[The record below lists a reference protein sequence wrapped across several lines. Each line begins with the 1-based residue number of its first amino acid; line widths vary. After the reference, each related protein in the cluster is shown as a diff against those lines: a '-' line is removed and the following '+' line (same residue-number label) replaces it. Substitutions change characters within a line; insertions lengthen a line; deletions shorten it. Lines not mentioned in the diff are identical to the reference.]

1 MQGIILTKIVDNCKK
16 RYSLTIK
23 KLSHFVLETSHGWG
37 KGHREGGRIM
47 KKAILKWLGIFFFVL
62 SLSGLPFLGQQANAA
77 GKPIVIGAPLATA
90 FLYGWDA
97 ERAIRLA
104 VEEINARGGVTV
116 GKEKRPF
123 KVEVMDTRDLEP
135 GVPTS
140 DALLVV
146 EKLIL
151 EKNAD
156 FIVGGPV
163 RSEAALA
170 AMDLLSKYKKVS
182 ILTTGVLTP
191 AYHKRVEAE
200 YDKFKYCFRIS
211 GEVGWMVVGEFIPC
225 LMEIKAKHNL
235 NRLFIMIQDV
245 AHARAGGD
253 LVEKMSKERGWE
265 VLGKEVYPTGT
276 TDYSVGLLK
285 AKKENAQ
292 VILIWMDMPETSIL
306 LKQWYDMKVPALPY
320 GTIISAAEEPGF
332 WKATEGKG
340 EYCMA
345 SVVNAGNSPCK
356 ATPWTMKFVEAYT
369 KKWNVEPEGY
379 GTSSS
384 YMAVYTL
391 KDAIERAGS
400 LDSDAV
406 VAALEKTDLMGG
418 VYGRIRF
425 NPKTH
430 QVIPSIDPNEGAVG
444 TIFQWQAGKRVV
456 VFPPKIAMGEV
467 KLPPWMKK

>member
-1 MQGIILTKIVDNCKK
+1 MVGNLSFKEVLFMKQGRLIAVGILSIFVIV
-16 RYSLTIK
+16 SLT
-23 KLSHFVLETSHGWG
+23 L
-37 KGHREGGRIM
+37 
-47 KKAILKWLGIFFFVL
+47 LGVVVR
-62 SLSGLPFLGQQANAA
+62 AA
-77 GKPIVIGAPLATA
+77 EKPIVIGAPLATA

-97 ERAIRLA
+97 EKAIKLA
-104 VEEINARGGVTV
+104 VEEINAKGGVTV

-156 FIVGGPV
+156 FLVGGPV

-182 ILTTGVLTP
+182 ILTTGALTP
-191 AYHKRVEAE
+191 AYHARIAKE

-211 GEVGWMVVGEFIPC
+211 GEVLWMVEGEFIPC
-225 LMEIKAKHNL
+225 LMGIKEKFGL

-245 AHARAGGD
+245 AHARGGGD
-253 LVEKMSKERGWE
+253 AVNKMATERGWQ
-265 VLGKEVYPTGT
+265 VVGKEIFPTGT

-292 VILIWMDMPETSIL
+292 VILIWMDMPESSIL
-306 LKQWYDMKVPALPY
+306 LKQWYDMKIPALPF
-320 GTIISAAEEPGF
+320 GTVISAAEEPGF
-332 WKATEGKG
+332 WKATDGKG
-340 EYCMA
+340 EYALA
-345 SVVNAGNSPCK
+345 SVVNAGNSPSN
-356 ATPWTMKFVEAYT
+356 ATPWTMKFVEAYK
-369 KKWNVEPEGY
+369 KKWGLEPEGY

-391 KDAIERAGS
+391 KDAIERAGT

-406 VAALEKTDLMGG
+406 VSALEKTDLMG
-418 VYGRIRF
+418 VYGKIRF
-425 NPKTH
+425 NPKSH
-430 QVIPSIDPNEGAVG
+430 QVIASIDPNEGAVG

-456 VFPPKIAMGEV
+456 VFPPKIAMGEI

>member
-1 MQGIILTKIVDNCKK
+1 MK
-16 RYSLTIK
+16 RA
-23 KLSHFVLETSHGWG
+23 KLWV
-37 KGHREGGRIM
+37 
-47 KKAILKWLGIFFFVL
+47 GIFFLVL
-62 SLSGLPFLGQQANAA
+62 ALSGLPFLGQQANAA
-77 GKPIVIGAPLATA
+77 AKPIVIGAPLATA

-97 ERAIRLA
+97 ERAIKLA
-104 VEEINARGGVTV
+104 VEEINAKGGVTV

-123 KVEVMDTRDLEP
+123 KVEVIDTRDLEP

-200 YDKFKYCFRIS
+200 YEKFKYCFRIS
-211 GEVGWMVVGEFIPC
+211 GEVAWMVTGEFIPC
-225 LMEIKAKHNL
+225 LMDIKAKFGL
-235 NRLFIMIQDV
+235 NKLFIMIQDV
-245 AHARAGGD
+245 AHARGGGD
-253 LVEKMSKERGWE
+253 LVAKLASEKGWE
-265 VLGKEVYPTGT
+265 VIGKEIYPTGT
-276 TDYSVGLLK
+276 TDYSVGLMK

-292 VILIWMDMPETSIL
+292 VILIWMDMPESSIL
-306 LKQWYDMKVPALPY
+306 LKQWFDMKIPALPF

-340 EYCMA
+340 EYALA
-345 SVVNAGNSPCK
+345 SVVNAGNSPSK
-356 ATPWTMKFVEAYT
+356 ATPWTMKFVEAYS
-369 KKWNVEPEGY
+369 KRWKVEPEGY

-391 KDAIERAGS
+391 KDAIERAGT

-406 VAALEKTDLMGG
+406 VAALEKTDLMG

-425 NPKTH
+425 NPKNH
-430 QVIPSIDPNEGAVG
+430 QVIPSVDPNEGAVG

>member
-1 MQGIILTKIVDNCKK
+1 MKGK
-16 RYSLTIK
+16 RLF
-23 KLSHFVLETSHGWG
+23 LWAGVFVLT
-37 KGHREGGRIM
+37 
-47 KKAILKWLGIFFFVL
+47 LGFLTL
-62 SLSGLPFLGQQANAA
+62 SFLGQDAKAQ
-77 GKPIVIGAPLATA
+77 GKPIVIGSPLATA

-97 ERAIRLA
+97 ARAITLA
-104 VEEINARGGVTV
+104 TEEINAKGGVTV

-123 KVEVMDTRDLEP
+123 KIEIMDTRDLEP

-253 LVEKMSKERGWE
+253 LVEKLSKEKGWE
-265 VLGKEVYPTGT
+265 VLGKEVFPTGT
-276 TDYSVGLLK
+276 TDFSVGLMK

-340 EYCMA
+340 EYAMA
-345 SVVNAGNSPCK
+345 SVVNAGNAPSN
-356 ATPWTMKFVEAYT
+356 ATPWTMKFVEDY
-369 KKWNVEPEGY
+369 KKRWKTEPEGY

-384 YMAVYTL
+384 YMAIYTL
-391 KDAIERAGS
+391 KDAIERAGT
-400 LDSDAV
+400 LDSDAM
-406 VAALEKTDLMGG
+406 VAALEKTDLKGG

-425 NPKTH
+425 NPKNH
-430 QVIPSIDPNEGAVG
+430 QVIPSVDPNEGAVG
-444 TIFQWQAGKRVV
+444 TIFQWQKEKRVV

>member
-1 MQGIILTKIVDNCKK
+1 
-16 RYSLTIK
+16 
-23 KLSHFVLETSHGWG
+23 
-37 KGHREGGRIM
+37 M
-47 KKAILKWLGIFFFVL
+47 KKARLKWVGIFFLVL
-62 SLSGLPFLGQQANAA
+62 IFLGFPFFGQQANAQ

-97 ERAIRLA
+97 ERAIKLA
-104 VEEINARGGVTV
+104 VEEINAAGGVKV
-116 GKEKRPF
+116 GNEKRPF
-123 KVEVMDTRDLEP
+123 KVEVIDTRDLEP

-200 YDKFKYCFRIS
+200 YEKFKYCFRIS
-211 GEVGWMVVGEFIPC
+211 GEVAWMVVGEFIPC

-253 LVEKMSKERGWE
+253 LVEKMSKEKGWE

-306 LKQWYDMKVPALPY
+306 LKQWFDMKIPALPY

-340 EYCMA
+340 EYAMA
-345 SVVNAGNSPCK
+345 SVVNAGNAPSK

-369 KKWNVEPEGY
+369 KKWKVEPEGY

-391 KDAIERAGS
+391 KDAIERAGT
-400 LDSDAV
+400 LNSDAI
-406 VAALEKTDLMGG
+406 VAALEKTDLMG
-418 VYGRIRF
+418 VYGRIKF
-425 NPKTH
+425 NPKNH
-430 QVIPSIDPNEGAVG
+430 QVIPSVDPNEGAVG

-456 VFPPKIAMGEV
+456 VFPSKIAMGEV

>member
-1 MQGIILTKIVDNCKK
+1 MRKKSWLLVGILFLVF
-16 RYSLTIK
+16 S
-23 KLSHFVLETSHGWG
+23 
-37 KGHREGGRIM
+37 
-47 KKAILKWLGIFFFVL
+47 FFVI
-62 SLSGLPFLGQQANAA
+62 SLSGSNASA
-77 GKPIVIGAPLATA
+77 QGKPIVIGSPLSTA

-97 ERAIRLA
+97 ARAITLA
-104 VEEINARGGVTV
+104 TEEINTQGGVTV

-123 KVEVMDTRDLEP
+123 KIEIMDTRDLEP

-211 GEVGWMVVGEFIPC
+211 GEVAWMVVGEFIPC

-253 LVEKMSKERGWE
+253 LVEKLSKEKGWE
-265 VLGKEVYPTGT
+265 VLGKEVFPTGT
-276 TDYSVGLLK
+276 TDFSVGLMK

-306 LKQWYDMKVPALPY
+306 LKQWFDMKVPAIPY

-340 EYCMA
+340 EYAMA
-345 SVVNAGNSPCK
+345 SVVNAGNAPSN
-356 ATPWTMKFVEAYT
+356 ATPWTMKFVEAY
-369 KKWNVEPEGY
+369 KKRWKTEPEGY

-400 LDSDAV
+400 LNSDAV
-406 VAALEKTDLMGG
+406 IAALEKTDLMG

-425 NPKTH
+425 NPKNH
-430 QVIPSIDPNEGAVG
+430 QVIPSVDPKEGAVG
-444 TIFQWQAGKRVV
+444 TIFQWQAGKRIV

>member
-1 MQGIILTKIVDNCKK
+1 MEEAK
-16 RYSLTIK
+16 RWAGVFSL
-23 KLSHFVLETSHGWG
+23 VL
-37 KGHREGGRIM
+37 
-47 KKAILKWLGIFFFVL
+47 VL
-62 SLSGLPFLGQQANAA
+62 VGLPFLAHQANAA

-97 ERAIRLA
+97 EKAIKLA
-104 VEEINARGGVTV
+104 AEEINAKGGVTV

-156 FIVGGPV
+156 FIIGGPV

-182 ILTTGVLTP
+182 ILTTGALTP
-191 AYHKRVEAE
+191 AYYKRVEAE

-211 GEVGWMVVGEFIPC
+211 GEVGWMVTGEFIPC
-225 LMEIKAKHNL
+225 LMEIKAKYGL
-235 NRLFIMIQDV
+235 NKLFIMIQDV

-253 LVEKMSKERGWE
+253 LVSKLAAEKGWE
-265 VLGKEVYPTGT
+265 VVGKEIFPTGT
-276 TDYSVGLLK
+276 TDYSVGLMK

-306 LKQWYDMKVPALPY
+306 LKHWFDMKVPALPF

-345 SVVNAGNSPCK
+345 SVVNAGNAPSN
-356 ATPWTMKFVEAYT
+356 ATPWTMKFVDAY
-369 KKWNVEPEGY
+369 KKKYGLEPEGY

-400 LDSDAV
+400 LDSDKV
-406 VAALEKTDLMGG
+406 VAALEKTDLMG

-425 NPKTH
+425 NPKNH
-430 QVIPSIDPNEGAVG
+430 QVIPSVDPKEGAVG
-444 TIFQWQAGKRVV
+444 TIFQWQAGRRVV
-456 VFPPKIAMGEV
+456 VFPPKIAVGEI

>member
-1 MQGIILTKIVDNCKK
+1 MKSKNLW
-16 RYSLTIK
+16 
-23 KLSHFVLETSHGWG
+23 GWIG
-37 KGHREGGRIM
+37 VVS
-47 KKAILKWLGIFFFVL
+47 F
-62 SLSGLPFLGQQANAA
+62 FLGLFTLTCTGTYSDAA
-77 GKPIVIGAPLATA
+77 EKPIVIGAPLATA

-97 ERAIRLA
+97 EKGIKLA
-104 VEEINARGGVTV
+104 VEEINAQGGVTV

-123 KVEVMDTRDLEP
+123 RVEVMDTRDLEP
-135 GVPTS
+135 GVPVS

-156 FIVGGPV
+156 FIIGGPV

-200 YDKFKYCFRIS
+200 YNKFKYCFRIS
-211 GEVGWMVVGEFIPC
+211 GEVGWMVMGEFIPC

-245 AHARAGGD
+245 AHARVGGD

-265 VLGKEVYPTGT
+265 VLGKEVFPTGT
-276 TDYSVGLLK
+276 TDYSMGLLK

-306 LKQWYDMKVPALPY
+306 LKQWYDMKVPAIPY
-320 GTIISAAEEPGF
+320 GTIISAAEEPKF

-345 SVVNAGNSPCK
+345 SVVNAGNSPSK

-391 KDAIERAGS
+391 KDAIERAGT

-406 VAALEKTDLMGG
+406 VAALEKTDLMG
-418 VYGRIRF
+418 VYGRIKF
-425 NPKTH
+425 NPKSH
-430 QVIPSIDPNEGAVG
+430 QVVPSVDPNEGAVG

>member
-1 MQGIILTKIVDNCKK
+1 MKEGKAMNKKKFLTVMVGIILGI
-16 RYSLTIK
+16 
-23 KLSHFVLETSHGWG
+23 
-37 KGHREGGRIM
+37 
-47 KKAILKWLGIFFFVL
+47 LGIV
-62 SLSGLPFLGQQANAA
+62 SLSFLGFEAQAQ
-77 GKPIVIGAPLATA
+77 GKPIVIGSPLATA

-97 ERAIRLA
+97 ARAITLA
-104 VEEINARGGVTV
+104 TEEINAQGGVTV

-123 KVEVMDTRDLEP
+123 KIEIMDTRDLEP

-151 EKNAD
+151 EKKAD

-253 LVEKMSKERGWE
+253 LVEKLSKEKGWE
-265 VLGKEVYPTGT
+265 VLGKEVFPTGT
-276 TDYSVGLLK
+276 TDFSVGLMK

-306 LKQWYDMKVPALPY
+306 LKQWFDMKVPALPY

-332 WKATEGKG
+332 WKATDGKG
-340 EYCMA
+340 EFAMA
-345 SVVNAGNSPCK
+345 SVVNAGNAPSN
-356 ATPWTMKFVEAYT
+356 ATPWTMKFVEDY
-369 KKWNVEPEGY
+369 KKRWKTEPEGY

-406 VAALEKTDLMGG
+406 VAALEKTDLKGG

-430 QVIPSIDPNEGAVG
+430 QVIPSVDPNEGAVG
-444 TIFQWQAGKRVV
+444 TIFQWQKGKRVV
-456 VFPPKIAMGEV
+456 VFPSKIAMGEV